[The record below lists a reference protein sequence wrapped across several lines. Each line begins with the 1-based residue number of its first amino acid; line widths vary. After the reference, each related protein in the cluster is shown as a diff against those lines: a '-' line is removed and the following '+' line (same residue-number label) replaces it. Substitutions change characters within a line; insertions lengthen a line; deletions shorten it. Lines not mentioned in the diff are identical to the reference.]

1 MQVALVGLKITCRK
15 QSQDSKRLDFS
26 RFQPLLHVAEAL
38 APNMCI
44 AHRMSGELSKCCR
57 VGAGEGDE
65 RFGLEKTRIHIRKLN
80 IKMTRH
86 ETKSLAGR
94 AECVLAR
101 HLYISQISC
110 LICRPTYICI
120 FFLPCFRRL
129 GRSAVPLKRGEM
141 EQWRK
146 PFPRSVKKR
155 TNHEPRLD
163 SSHVRPSCF
172 YWILVSRFYPSPAA
186 ARPPLSGRVR
196 GNKETNS
203 PPQSQFEPEQDRDE
217 SREDG

>member
-15 QSQDSKRLDFS
+15 QPQDSKRLDFS

-65 RFGLEKTRIHIRKLN
+65 RFGLQKTRIHIRKLN

-101 HLYISQISC
+101 HLYISQMSC
-110 LICRPTYICI
+110 LICRPTY
-120 FFLPCFRRL
+120 FLLALFPTAWQI
-129 GRSAVPLKRGEM
+129 RSSPEARGNGTM
-141 EQWRK
+141 EK
-146 PFPRSVKKR
+146 PFPRSVNKKE
-155 TNHEPRLD
+155 N
-163 SSHVRPSCF
+163 
-172 YWILVSRFYPSPAA
+172 
-186 ARPPLSGRVR
+186 
-196 GNKETNS
+196 
-203 PPQSQFEPEQDRDE
+203 E
-217 SREDG
+217 S